1 MLKLL
6 VKKQLTEIFRAYLYD
21 AKKNRARSK
30 AATVGY
36 LVFFVFIMVGIIGGM
51 FTLLSLAMCRSM
63 AEAGMSWFYF
73 AIMGLM
79 AILLGAFGSVFTTYS
94 SLYLPKDNDQMLS
107 LPIPVNTLI
116 AARLLGV
123 YLMGLM
129 YSGVVVLPA
138 IIVYWATVSA
148 APLHLLA
155 GVLFLLLI
163 SLFVMAISC
172 LLGWVVAKV
181 SLKLKNKSFVT
192 VVLSLVFFGLYY
204 YFFSFKA
211 NSLLTELLQNIALYG
226 DKVRSSAYPVY
237 LFGQAG
243 AGDPLSMLLLTAAI
257 AVLFGLTWLLL
268 SRSFL
273 SIATAS
279 GHVGRK
285 VYRAKAVRCRS
296 ISSALLDRELR
307 RFTSS
312 ANYMLNCGFGTIF
325 LVLASGFLLWQGREL
340 LELDTDT
347 CIISTPYDAY
357 RAVHLIC
364 HSLPIERI
372 CKSHDLVSFHLDDY
386 IDDVRN
392 TVLESRFR
400 AYPILDENEHV
411 VGTLS
416 RFHLLRPRRK
426 RVILVDHNEKA
437 QSVPGLDQA
446 DILEIVD
453 HHRLADIETN
463 NPIYVRNEPVGSSTT
478 IVADMYQEK
487 GLKPSAKMAGLMAAA
502 IVSDTVMFK
511 SPTCTQRDIDI
522 ANRMSRIANVSL
534 EELGQTIFSA
544 ATGEDK
550 SAESII
556 RTDYK
561 EFHIGGHNLAVS
573 QITCLDSDRLMAR
586 KEEFLATMETI
597 RKKNGLDIVLL
608 MITNVLVE
616 GSYLLYSGDTE
627 TIRQAFNIT
636 GEEKNCVFLSKIMS
650 RKKQIIPSLSAL
662 WG

>member
-1 MLKLL
+1 M
-6 VKKQLTEIFRAYLYD
+6 TCAIPCW
-21 AKKNRARSK
+21 K
-30 AATVGY
+30 AD
-36 LVFFVFIMVGIIGGM
+36 
-51 FTLLSLAMCRSM
+51 S
-63 AEAGMSWFYF
+63 
-73 AIMGLM
+73 
-79 AILLGAFGSVFTTYS
+79 
-94 SLYLPKDNDQMLS
+94 
-107 LPIPVNTLI
+107 
-116 AARLLGV
+116 
-123 YLMGLM
+123 
-129 YSGVVVLPA
+129 
-138 IIVYWATVSA
+138 
-148 APLHLLA
+148 
-155 GVLFLLLI
+155 
-163 SLFVMAISC
+163 
-172 LLGWVVAKV
+172 
-181 SLKLKNKSFVT
+181 
-192 VVLSLVFFGLYY
+192 
-204 YFFSFKA
+204 
-211 NSLLTELLQNIALYG
+211 
-226 DKVRSSAYPVY
+226 
-237 LFGQAG
+237 
-243 AGDPLSMLLLTAAI
+243 
-257 AVLFGLTWLLL
+257 GLT
-268 SRSFL
+268 
-273 SIATAS
+273 
-279 GHVGRK
+279 
-285 VYRAKAVRCRS
+285 
-296 ISSALLDRELR
+296 
-307 RFTSS
+307 
-312 ANYMLNCGFGTIF
+312 
-325 LVLASGFLLWQGREL
+325 
-340 LELDTDT
+340 
-347 CIISTPYDAY
+347 
-357 RAVHLIC
+357 
-364 HSLPIERI
+364 
-372 CKSHDLVSFHLDDY
+372 
-386 IDDVRN
+386 
-392 TVLESRFR
+392 
-400 AYPILDENEHV
+400 ILDENEHV

-487 GLKPSAKMAGLMAAA
+487 GLMPSAKMAGLMAAA